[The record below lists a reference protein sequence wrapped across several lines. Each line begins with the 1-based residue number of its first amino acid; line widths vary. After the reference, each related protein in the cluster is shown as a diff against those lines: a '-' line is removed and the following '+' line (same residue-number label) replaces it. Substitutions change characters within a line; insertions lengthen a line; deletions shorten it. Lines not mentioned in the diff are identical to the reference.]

1 MDELFGKSLARSWS
15 EQALQWAPGARRKFL
30 AGTILYSMGAL
41 LQSAHNLGRF
51 PLVRA
56 GEVAGILISAGLAVQ
71 IWGIV
76 ARYHDSGAPN
86 DGVRAVNAK
95 H

>member
-15 EQALQWAPGARRKFL
+15 EQAFKWAPGARRKFL
-30 AGTILYSMGAL
+30 AGTILYGIGVL
-41 LQSAHNLGRF
+41 LQSAHNLVRF
-51 PLVRA
+51 PLVR
-56 GEVAGILISAGLAVQ
+56 AGILISAGLAVQ

-76 ARYHDSGAPN
+76 ARYHESGGPSERL
-86 DGVRAVNAK
+86 RAVNAK

>member
-15 EQALQWAPGARRKFL
+15 EQAFQWAPGARRKFL
-30 AGTILYSMGAL
+30 AGTILYGIGAL
-41 LQSAHNLGRF
+41 LESAHNLVRF

-56 GEVAGILISAGLAVQ
+56 GEVVGILIAAGLAVQ

-76 ARYHDSGAPN
+76 ARYHDSGGPKE
-86 DGVRAVNAK
+86 G
-95 H
+95 

>member
-1 MDELFGKSLARSWS
+1 
-15 EQALQWAPGARRKFL
+15 
-30 AGTILYSMGAL
+30 MGAL

-56 GEVAGILISAGLAVQ
+56 SEVAGILISAGLAVQ

-76 ARYHDSGAPN
+76 ARYHGSGGPN
-86 DGVRAVNAK
+86 EGVEQ
-95 H
+95 